1 MTQLFFFLLLL
12 LFLLVTFLPLRTIIF
27 LSLIYKFLCGLR
39 WQNKRVINN
48 KEVCRLELR
57 NFLEERS
64 LMGQVTDYDKRW
76 DQQVT
81 KTISVNALESKLT
94 NHFQKVVRI
103 YLPRH
108 ILSLCETPNEFI
120 EYVGFTNFVIPLPR
134 CDRNEIQ
141 ATTNPRIK
149 KRSTPLHYHLH
160 NFIMSRIPS
169 DIYKIRNPSLRVDKD
184 DKGHMSVRLAKS
196 QRLDKIAE
204 NTMSFI
210 KHSFPQEVVRE
221 ATKKTPI
228 ADF

>member
-12 LFLLVTFLPLRTIIF
+12 LFLVVTFLPLRTIIF
-27 LSLIYKFLCGLR
+27 VSLIYKFICGLR

-57 NFLEERS
+57 NFLQERNLIS
-64 LMGQVTDYDKRW
+64 HVADFDKRW
-76 DQQVT
+76 DQQVS
-81 KTISVNALESKLT
+81 KIISLVALESKLT

-103 YLPRH
+103 YLPKE
-108 ILSLCETPNEFI
+108 ILRLCETPNEFI

-149 KRSTPLHYHLH
+149 KRSIPLHYHLH

-169 DIYKIRNPSLRVDKD
+169 DIYKIRNPSLRVEKD
-184 DKGHMSVRLAKS
+184 EKS
-196 QRLDKIAE
+196 G
-204 NTMSFI
+204 
-210 KHSFPQEVVRE
+210 
-221 ATKKTPI
+221 
-228 ADF
+228 